1 MRRPGRFVGWATAAI
16 LLGWALSWALPLLP
30 GALARSGVFRVQDVR
45 VEGARRLSE
54 RQVVELAAVPAEA
67 SLLDDPGPVA
77 ERVERHGLVREAV
90 VMRRLPATLVVR
102 IVEREPVALLSDSV
116 LEPVDREGRR
126 LPIDPTRLRVDLP
139 LLKPRE
145 SSRAVAPPAALASAA
160 GEIARL
166 AEAEPTLWANIS
178 VATAEGRRHVVLDLA
193 EPPVRLRVRIP
204 LTPPRLREALAVLAD
219 ATGRTGAPPAS
230 LDLRFADQVVVARGE
245 ND

>member
-16 LLGWALSWALPLLP
+16 LVGWALSWALPLLP
-30 GALARSGVFRVQDVR
+30 EALARSGLFRVGHVR

-67 SLLDDPGPVA
+67 SLFDDPRPVA

-90 VMRRLPATLVVR
+90 VTRRLPATLVVR
-102 IVEREPVALLSDSV
+102 VVEREPVALLSDSV

-139 LLKPRE
+139 LLKPGR
-145 SSRAVAPPAALASAA
+145 SSRAAVPLAALVPAA

-166 AEAEPTLWANIS
+166 AETEPTLWANIS
-178 VATAEGRRHVVLDLA
+178 AATAEDRRHVVLDLA

-204 LTPPRLREALAVLAD
+204 LTPPRVREALAVLAD
-219 ATGRTGAPPAS
+219 ATSRTGAPPVS

-245 ND
+245 DD